1 APKSAAPPKSLGL
14 DRAAA
19 VAPKSEL
26 AAGTSFLGAHRIGD
40 ATFRPPDS
48 TGAVGPTQI
57 LVIVNGRVRVFDKSG
72 NNAGVLDVSDGTFWS
87 SVSDGLDVTDPK
99 VVYDRLSQRWILS
112 QINFDPSDPS
122 MTNNRIMIAVSDGP
136 AISSQ
141 SSFTFF
147 SFQQNGPTPQ
157 GANALFADYPQMGV
171 DANAVYIGTNDFRAN
186 GSFAGTSAFVINK
199 ADLLAASPTLT
210 VTPFRALTNGIG
222 PGPDSPQ
229 PAIDMDPNVGDGYIV
244 GPDNVNFGKLD
255 VVRINDPGGTP
266 TKTSFTVTVPATT
279 FPENVPAQGS
289 PHKLD
294 ALDDRLYG
302 AMIGR
307 DPNGDL

>member
-72 NNAGVLDVSDGTFWS
+72 NNTGVLDISDGTFWS

-112 QINFDPSDPS
+112 QINFDPTDPS

-136 AISSQ
+136 EITSQ
-141 SSFTFF
+141 SDFTYYFF
-147 SFQQNGPTPQ
+147 TQNGPNPGPT
-157 GANALFADYPQMGV
+157 ARFADYPQMGV
-171 DANAVYIGTNDFRAN
+171 DANAIYIGTNDFAAN
-186 GSFAGTSAFVINK
+186 GSFAGTTACVIRKSGVIGGGPVVVTAF
-199 ADLLAASPTLT
+199 
-210 VTPFRALTNGIG
+210 RGLTNGIG
-222 PGPDSPQ
+222 VGPDSPQ
-229 PAIDMDPNVGDGYIV
+229 PAIDMDPNVGEGYIV
-244 GPDNVNFGKLD
+244 GPDNVSFGKLD

-266 TKTSFTVTVPATT
+266 TKTSFT
-279 FPENVPAQGS
+279 
-289 PHKLD
+289 
-294 ALDDRLYG
+294 
-302 AMIGR
+302 
-307 DPNGDL
+307 